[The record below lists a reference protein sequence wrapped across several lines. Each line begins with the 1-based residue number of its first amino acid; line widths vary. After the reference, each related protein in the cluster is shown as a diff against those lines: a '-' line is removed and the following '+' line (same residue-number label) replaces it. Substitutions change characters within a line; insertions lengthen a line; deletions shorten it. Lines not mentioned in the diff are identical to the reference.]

1 MKFINILETVI
12 SEQKRFRF
20 DPETYTKLTELTN
33 KLWANRNKQYDKK
46 TKVDQLQFKTS
57 DGADALVQIFINPR
71 YPHFGELDT
80 RPKGSRDPLDLV
92 IQLNPK
98 KYGSKKNLFLT
109 IYHEMLHATDPSQST
124 KMNIKYQSRYN
135 EKSDKDYWGHPI
147 EFRAITNEFLEALVG
162 EFTRRYSRLK
172 NVDNKKFLLK
182 SLNNI
187 VNYFG
192 KNEILSKLSL
202 DILNRLNDE
211 NIGDNKISKVLSNI
225 SLDYPATTELL
236 NNKEEPYYLT
246 YIELIKKYNPKMW
259 PRFLTMLY
267 STKDEIETLLNKEG
281 T

>member
-98 KYGSKKNLFLT
+98 KYGS
-109 IYHEMLHATDPSQST
+109 
-124 KMNIKYQSRYN
+124 
-135 EKSDKDYWGHPI
+135 
-147 EFRAITNEFLEALVG
+147 
-162 EFTRRYSRLK
+162 
-172 NVDNKKFLLK
+172 
-182 SLNNI
+182 
-187 VNYFG
+187 
-192 KNEILSKLSL
+192 
-202 DILNRLNDE
+202 
-211 NIGDNKISKVLSNI
+211 
-225 SLDYPATTELL
+225 
-236 NNKEEPYYLT
+236 
-246 YIELIKKYNPKMW
+246 
-259 PRFLTMLY
+259 
-267 STKDEIETLLNKEG
+267 
-281 T
+281 

>member
-20 DPETYTKLTELTN
+20 DPETYTRLTELTN
-33 KLWANRNKQYDKK
+33 RLWANRNKQYDKK

-57 DGADALVQIFINPR
+57 DGADALVQVYINPR

-147 EFRAITNEFLEALVG
+147 EFRAITNEFLKLWLVNLQ
-162 EFTRRYSRLK
+162 E
-172 NVDNKKFLLK
+172 D
-182 SLNNI
+182 
-187 VNYFG
+187 
-192 KNEILSKLSL
+192 
-202 DILNRLNDE
+202 
-211 NIGDNKISKVLSNI
+211 
-225 SLDYPATTELL
+225 
-236 NNKEEPYYLT
+236 
-246 YIELIKKYNPKMW
+246 LI
-259 PRFLTMLY
+259 
-267 STKDEIETLLNKEG
+267 D
-281 T
+281 